1 MQRKLFAGPKIRA
14 LRTAR
19 HWRLE
24 RCAQALGVSVSYLSQ
39 IETNQR
45 PVTARLLLA
54 LTDVF
59 GVSASSLDADD
70 DQRLVS
76 DLREALSDANLGGDQ
91 VPISELRQAAVHA
104 PGLVRSFLEVH
115 RAYRRLDERLKVAD
129 QAVGLD
135 ESAAA
140 SSLLPYEE
148 VRDFFHFKDNYIHS
162 LDTAAESLAE
172 TIAANG
178 VGETG
183 LAAFLRDRLGV
194 RVSHDAAG
202 DVLRRYDPLTRRLTL
217 NPAQGPQSRGFQM
230 AYQIASL
237 LLAEPIEKELALAGL
252 RSEEARDVCRVGLGN
267 YAAGALLMPYRR
279 FADDAEAVRHDVERL
294 AQRFDVSLEQVCH
307 RLSTLQRPGDRGLP
321 FYFVR
326 TDYAGNITKRHSAT
340 RFSFARFGGSCPLW
354 NIHEATS
361 APDRFLVQLAEMP
374 DGVRYIC
381 VARSVVKRS
390 GSYSVPDR
398 RYVLGLGCEVDHADR
413 LIYADGVDRSG
424 PAAPI
429 GVSCRICERNH
440 CSQRAFPPV
449 DRRLT
454 VMPNEREVVPF
465 RL

>member
-1 MQRKLFAGPKIRA
+1 MRGKLFAGPKIRA

-19 HWRLE
+19 QWRLE
-24 RCAQALGVSVSYLSQ
+24 RCAEALGVSVSYLSQ

-59 GVSASSLDADD
+59 SVSASSLDADD

-76 DLREALSDANLGGDQ
+76 DLREALADANLGGDP
-91 VPISELRQAAVHA
+91 VPASELRQAAVHA

-115 RAYRRLDERLKVAD
+115 RAYRRLDERLKAAD

-148 VRDFFHFKDNYIHS
+148 VRDYFHFKDNYIHA
-162 LDTAAESLAE
+162 LDTAAEALAE
-172 TIAANG
+172 AVA
-178 VGETG
+178 VGGGGEAG
-183 LAAFLRDRLGV
+183 LTAFLRDRLGI
-194 RVSHDAAG
+194 RVSHDAEG
-202 DVLRRYDPLTRRLTL
+202 DVLRRYDPLARRLAL
-217 NPAQGPQSRGFQM
+217 NAAQGPQSRGFQM
-230 AYQIASL
+230 AYQIAAL
-237 LLAEPIEKELALAGL
+237 MLAEPIERELGLAGL
-252 RSEEARDVCRVGLGN
+252 RSEEARAVCRVGLGN

-279 FADDAEAVRHDVERL
+279 FVDQAAAVRHDVERL
-294 AQRFDVSLEQVCH
+294 ARSFDVSLEQVCH

-340 RFSFARFGGSCPLW
+340 RLRFARFGGSCALW
-354 NIHEATS
+354 NIHEATAS
-361 APDRFLVQLAEMP
+361 PDRFLVQLAEMP

-398 RYVLGLGCEVDHADR
+398 RYVLGFGCEVAHADQ
-413 LIYADGVDRSG
+413 LVYADGIDRSG
-424 PAAPI
+424 LAARI
-429 GVSCRICERNH
+429 GVSCRICERND
-440 CSQRAFPPV
+440 CAQRAFPPV
-449 DRRLT
+449 DRPLT
-454 VMPNEREVVPF
+454 VLQNEREVVPF